1 MDFEK
6 MALEVFENKL
16 SYTDADYIVI
26 LNILMESYNKSKGIC
41 YDSKMDLKQEPINLV
56 CIGCNTPQE
65 DLTMELIEDLC
76 IDCLTIKYE
85 TTDDE
90 YYDEEL
96 NEYY

>member
-1 MDFEK
+1 MDYQQI
-6 MALEVFENKL
+6 ALEVFENKL
-16 SYTDADYIVI
+16 SYTDDDYITI

-41 YDSKMDLKQEPINLV
+41 YNINMDLKQEEINLV

>member
-1 MDFEK
+1 MDFEQI
-6 MALEVFENKL
+6 ALQVFENKL

-26 LNILMESYNKSKGIC
+26 LNILMESYIN
-41 YDSKMDLKQEPINLV
+41 MDLKQEEINLV